1 VSDKEQSHAE
11 AAVSTDETLERAV
24 AALPR
29 QRMPERDLWPELE
42 ARLPRRQPRRAR
54 IAWATAAALMALYAG
69 IWLRPELPA
78 DIAVPPGVASSYEA
92 TAETHLLNIFEA
104 QKANQLAALH
114 FQNPAVSRQ
123 LAVWNG
129 AVQQVR
135 GALAYYPDE
144 PRLLLQLDSLYRQQL
159 DYLEGLAM
167 LDPQVAEFY

>member
-1 VSDKEQSHAE
+1 MSDKEQSHAE
-11 AAVSTDETLERAV
+11 AAVSTDEALERAIN
-24 AALPR
+24 ALPR

-54 IAWATAAALMALYAG
+54 IAWAAAAALMALYASV
-69 IWLRPELPA
+69 WLRPELPSEPVGA
-78 DIAVPPGVASSYEA
+78 PSVATSYGA
-92 TAETHLLNIFEA
+92 TAESNLLNIFEE
-104 QKANQLAALH
+104 QKASQLAALS
-114 FQNPAVSRQ
+114 FQNPAINRQ

-167 LDPQVAEFY
+167 LDPQVAELY